1 MGTLSSLGQG
11 KPVWD
16 RSKAS
21 RGVGGG
27 RVGGMYFV
35 IPSKVAPTLMR

>member
-27 RVGGMYFV
+27 VGGTYFV